1 MFRFDC
7 MARAI
12 VLAAILAWLPL
23 SPPAFADATLIARG
37 QAIAEENCARCHAIG
52 KTGESADPRS
62 PPFRTL
68 SRKYPLTD
76 LEEALS
82 EGIMVGHQGP
92 EMPQFRFDPEQIDA
106 LLAYLASIQSK

>member
-1 MFRFDC
+1 MFRFGC
-7 MARAI
+7 IAHAI
-12 VLAAILAWLPL
+12 LLAAIASLPL
-23 SPPAFADATLIARG
+23 APPACADAALIARG
-37 QAIAEENCARCHAIG
+37 HAIAKTNCGRCHAIG

-106 LLAYLASIQSK
+106 LLAYLASVQSK

>member
-1 MFRFDC
+1 MLF
-7 MARAI
+7 AI
-12 VLAAILAWLPL
+12 AGLPWAA
-23 SPPAFADATLIARG
+23 PAIADARLIARG
-37 QAIAEENCARCHAIG
+37 HAIAKENCGRCHAIG
-52 KTGESADPRS
+52 KTGESANPKS

-92 EMPQFRFDPEQIDA
+92 EMPQFQFDPEQIAA
-106 LLAYLASIQSK
+106 LLAYLAFVQGK